1 MNDKTKG
8 KELHDKLLKKD
19 RNVWSVLPFGDEQGV
34 FAFAEEYKKFLNQGK
49 TERKAAQ
56 FMVRLAEESGFQP
69 LEELIASGQT
79 LAPGT
84 KVYSLNRGKALIM
97 AVIGRQ
103 PLEKGMNIIGAHLD
117 APRLD
122 LKPNPLYEAEGLAWF
137 KTHYYGGIKKYQWV
151 TIPLALHGVIIKGD
165 GTKIEVTIGEDEQD
179 PVLIISDLLPHLA
192 QEQMEKKMTEA
203 ITGEGLNLL
212 IGSIPLREED
222 LKEKVKLAIL
232 EKLHGEYGIVEEDF
246 ISAELEAVPAG
257 KARDVGLDRGIIGAY
272 GQDDRV
278 CSYAALRAILETG
291 TPELTALGL
300 FADKEETG
308 SAGNTGMQSAFLEN
322 FVAEVI
328 ALTSGNYNELICRR
342 ALAGSR
348 ALSADVNAALDPN
361 YEGVMEKM
369 NASRL
374 GGGVVLTKYTGSRG
388 KSATSDA
395 NAEFVAYVRQL
406 FNKKGIPWQTGELGA
421 VDKGGGGTIAMF
433 MANLGMDVLDC
444 GVALLSMHAPMEL
457 ASKGDVFVLYKG
469 YKAFFQE

>member
-1 MNDKTKG
+1 MTEITKG
-8 KELHDKLLKKD
+8 KELQDKLLKKD
-19 RNVWSVLPFGDEQGV
+19 RSVWAALPSVEEQAV
-34 FAFAEEYKKFLNQGK
+34 FAFAEDYKKFLNEGK

-56 FMVRLAEESGFQP
+56 FIVKLAESQGFQS
-69 LEELIASGQT
+69 LEQLVGSGQS

-97 AVIGRQ
+97 AVMGLQ
-103 PLEKGMNIIGAHLD
+103 PMEEGLNIIGAHLD

-122 LKPNPLYEAEGLAWF
+122 LKPNPLYENEGLAWF

-165 GTKIEVTIGEDEQD
+165 GSKVEVTIGEDEQD
-179 PVLIISDLLPHLA
+179 PVLVISDLLPHLA

-212 IGSIPLREED
+212 VGSIPFREED
-222 LKEKVKLAIL
+222 LKEKVKTAIL
-232 EKLHGEYGIVEEDF
+232 EKLHRDYGIVEEDF

-257 KARDVGLDRGIIGAY
+257 KARDVGLDRGIVGAY

-278 CSYAALRAILETG
+278 CSYAALRAILEIG
-291 TPELTALGL
+291 QPERTALAL
-300 FADKEETG
+300 FVDKEETG
-308 SAGNTGMQSAFLEN
+308 SAGNTGMQGVFLEN
-322 FVAEVI
+322 FIAEVT
-328 ALTSGNYNELICRR
+328 ALASGNYQELACRR

-388 KSATSDA
+388 KSSTSDA
-395 NAEFVAYVRQL
+395 NAEFVAQVRQL

-433 MANLGMDVLDC
+433 MANLGMEVLDC

-457 ASKGDVFVLYKG
+457 ASKGDVYVLYKA
-469 YKAFFQE
+469 YRAFFQE

>member
-1 MNDKTKG
+1 MTETTKG
-8 KELHDKLLKKD
+8 KELQDKLLKKD
-19 RNVWSVLPFGDEQGV
+19 RSVWATLPNEEEQAV
-34 FAFAEEYKKFLNQGK
+34 FAFAEDYKKFLNEGK

-56 FMVRLAEESGFQP
+56 FMVKLAESQGFQP
-69 LEELIASGQT
+69 LEQLIGSGQP

-97 AVIGRQ
+97 AVIGQQ
-103 PLEKGMNIIGAHLD
+103 PIEQGLNIIGAHLD

-122 LKPNPLYEAEGLAWF
+122 LKPNPLYENEGLAWF

-165 GTKIEVTIGEDEQD
+165 GTKGEVTIGEDEQD
-179 PVLIISDLLPHLA
+179 PVLVISDLLPHLA

-212 IGSIPLREED
+212 VGSIPFQEED
-222 LKEKVKLAIL
+222 LKEKVKIAIL
-232 EKLHGEYGIVEEDF
+232 EKLHRDYGIVEEDF

-257 KARDVGLDRGIIGAY
+257 KARDVGLDRGIVGAY

-278 CSYAALRAILETG
+278 CSYAALRAILEIG
-291 TPELTALGL
+291 LPERTALAL
-300 FADKEETG
+300 FVDKEETG
-308 SAGNTGMQSAFLEN
+308 SAGNTGMQGVFLEN
-322 FVAEVI
+322 FIAEVT
-328 ALTSGNYNELICRR
+328 ALASGDYRELACRR

-388 KSATSDA
+388 KSSTSDA
-395 NAEFVAYVRQL
+395 NAEFVAQVRQL
-406 FNKKGIPWQTGELGA
+406 FNKKGITWQTGELGA

-433 MANLGMDVLDC
+433 MANLGMEVLDC

-457 ASKGDVFVLYKG
+457 ASKGDVFVLYKA
-469 YKAFFQE
+469 YRAFFQE